1 MEVNSDTMNS
11 EVDVNILINHY
22 HKKLATLVNQ
32 NILLEAKM
40 ESMTKEY
47 MDLQKEMLQLQEDKK
62 KGEKMSKPSTRQELI
77 DYCLRR
83 IRISCAGS

>member
-1 MEVNSDTMNS
+1 MPVAYRSGRQQLMEVNSDTMNS

-40 ESMTKEY
+40 ESMTKDY
-47 MDLQKEMLQLQEDKK
+47 MDLKQKFDELQSPKRGIKK
-62 KGEKMSKPSTRQELI
+62 
-77 DYCLRR
+77 
-83 IRISCAGS
+83 

>member
-1 MEVNSDTMNS
+1 MPVAYQSGQQQLMEVNSDTMNS

-40 ESMTKEY
+40 ESMTKDY
-47 MDLQKEMLQLQEDKK
+47 MDLKQKFDELQSPKRVIKK
-62 KGEKMSKPSTRQELI
+62 
-77 DYCLRR
+77 
-83 IRISCAGS
+83 

>member
-1 MEVNSDTMNS
+1 MDN
-11 EVDVNILINHY
+11 Y

-62 KGEKMSKPSTRQELI
+62 KEKK
-77 DYCLRR
+77 
-83 IRISCAGS
+83 

>member
-1 MEVNSDTMNS
+1 MPVAYRNGQQQLMEVNSDTMNS

-40 ESMTKEY
+40 ESMSKDY
-47 MDLQKEMLQLQEDKK
+47 MDLKQKFDALQSPKRGIKK
-62 KGEKMSKPSTRQELI
+62 
-77 DYCLRR
+77 
-83 IRISCAGS
+83 

>member
-1 MEVNSDTMNS
+1 MNS

-47 MDLQKEMLQLQEDKK
+47 MDLKQKFDALQRPKRGIKK
-62 KGEKMSKPSTRQELI
+62 WVSHPQGK
-77 DYCLRR
+77 D
-83 IRISCAGS
+83 

>member
-1 MEVNSDTMNS
+1 MNS

-40 ESMTKEY
+40 ESMTKDY
-47 MDLQKEMLQLQEDKK
+47 MDLKQKFDALLSPKRGIKK
-62 KGEKMSKPSTRQELI
+62 WVNQPV
-77 DYCLRR
+77 DND
-83 IRISCAGS
+83 

>member
-1 MEVNSDTMNS
+1 MNS
-11 EVDVNILINHY
+11 EVDVNILIYHY

-62 KGEKMSKPSTRQELI
+62 KEKK
-77 DYCLRR
+77 
-83 IRISCAGS
+83 

>member
-22 HKKLATLVNQ
+22 HKKLSTLVNQ

-40 ESMTKEY
+40 ESMTNDY
-47 MDLQKEMLQLQEDKK
+47 MDLKQKFDELQSPKRGIKK
-62 KGEKMSKPSTRQELI
+62 
-77 DYCLRR
+77 
-83 IRISCAGS
+83 

>member
-1 MEVNSDTMNS
+1 MEVSSDTMNS

-40 ESMTKEY
+40 ESMTKDY
-47 MDLQKEMLQLQEDKK
+47 MDLKQKFDELQSPKRVIKK
-62 KGEKMSKPSTRQELI
+62 
-77 DYCLRR
+77 
-83 IRISCAGS
+83 

>member
-22 HKKLATLVNQ
+22 HKKLSTLVNQ

-40 ESMTKEY
+40 ESMTKDY
-47 MDLQKEMLQLQEDKK
+47 MDLKQKFDKLQSPKRGIKK
-62 KGEKMSKPSTRQELI
+62 
-77 DYCLRR
+77 
-83 IRISCAGS
+83 